1 MSSGKKKTRI
11 KVPKF
16 LTSLNLE
23 TMAIL
28 KESWNSLTKP
38 TSIIPKEGY
47 DNATKSVIIME
58 PFARGFGNTL
68 GNALRRVLLSSINGF
83 AVTSVKIEGVLHEY
97 SSIDGIKEDA
107 LDIIMNLKSLAI
119 TKGDASPSVLKL
131 SANKPGPV
139 YAGSIEAPAGVHIFN
154 KDLLICT
161 LSKGAKIEMQMNVE
175 CGKGYVPSEQ
185 NKKSERLIGHIPVD
199 AIFSPIKKVSY
210 KVENARVGQIT
221 DFDKLIMEIDTN
233 GTITPQDALGV
244 AAKIIQDQLQVFISF
259 DVAKYD
265 APVQKEEISEP
276 EFNKN
281 LLKTIDELELSVRS
295 YNCLKNENIIYVGDL
310 VASTEAEMLK
320 TANFGRKS
328 LNELKENLKMMGLV
342 FGMKHTNWPPQNMD
356 DLLKQK
362 NKEF

>member
-1 MSSGKKKTRI
+1 
-11 KVPKF
+11 
-16 LTSLNLE
+16 
-23 TMAIL
+23 MAIL
-28 KESWNSLTKP
+28 KESWHTLTKP
-38 TSIIPKEGY
+38 SSVILKEGY

-83 AVTSVKIEGVLHEY
+83 AVTSIKIEGVSHEY
-97 SSIDGIKEDA
+97 GTIEGVKEDV

-119 TKGDASPSVLKL
+119 VKNDGNPFTLKL
-131 SANKPGPV
+131 SSNKIGPV
-139 YAGSIEAPAGVHIFN
+139 YAGSIELPAGVEIVN
-154 KDLLICT
+154 RDLLICT
-161 LSKGAKIEMQMNVE
+161 LEKGAKIDMQMFVE
-175 CGKGYVPSEQ
+175 CGKGYVVASQ
-185 NKKSERLIGHIPVD
+185 DKKIDRPIGNIMVD
-199 AIFSPIKKVSY
+199 AMFSPVKRVSY

-244 AAKIIQDQLQVFISF
+244 ASKILQEQLQVFINF
-259 DVAKYD
+259 DVATID
-265 APVQKEEISEP
+265 APVQIAPLDEP

-310 VASTEAEMLK
+310 VSKSEAEMLK

-328 LNELKENLKMMGLV
+328 LNELKDNLKVMGLN
-342 FGMKHTNWPPQNMD
+342 FGMKIANWPPKNFEE
-356 DLLKQK
+356 LLKLK

>member
-1 MSSGKKKTRI
+1 
-11 KVPKF
+11 
-16 LTSLNLE
+16 
-23 TMAIL
+23 MAIL

-38 TSIIPKEGY
+38 GSVVIKEGY
-47 DNATKSVIIME
+47 DNATKSVIVME

-83 AVTSVKIEGVLHEY
+83 AVTSVKIEGILHEY
-97 SSIDGIKEDA
+97 SAIDGVKEDV
-107 LDIIMNLKSLAI
+107 LDIIMNLKSLAVSRGNSSGAVI
-119 TKGDASPSVLKL
+119 RL

-139 YAGSIEAPAGVHIFN
+139 YAGSIETPADIEIVN

-161 LSKGAKIEMQMNVE
+161 LNKGAKIDMQMNVE
-175 CGKGYVPSEQ
+175 YGKGYVVAEQ
-185 NKKSERLIGHIPVD
+185 NKKGDHGVGTIAVD
-199 AIFSPIKKVSY
+199 AVFSPVKKVSY

-221 DFDKLIMEIDTN
+221 DFDKLTIEIDTN
-233 GTITPQDALGV
+233 GTVKPQDALGI
-244 AAKIIQDQLQVFISF
+244 AAKILQEQLQIFINF
-259 DVAKYD
+259 DVDKID
-265 APVQKEEISEP
+265 VPPVKEFNIEP

-310 VASTEAEMLK
+310 VSRSEAEMLK

-328 LNELKENLKMMGLV
+328 LNELKENLKVMGLG
-342 FGMKHTNWPPQNMD
+342 FGMKLVSWPPKNMEE
-356 DLLKQK
+356 LLKMK